1 MVASNVKLAT
11 KVQCKYLRQ
20 QLGVDAKT
28 LPWDI
33 ARDISLALADG
44 KPSYTLREWAVRE
57 GAKITRKTLERIA
70 KREKGESVEGTTR
83 RRRNGIPVVQRF
95 IVQNVNWHDKRG
107 KKLMRKIDRLCQ
119 DRGLKLLRME
129 PAPDGRSVT
138 HTMLVFATGMNGHK
152 RRRLKI
158 TQ

>member
-1 MVASNVKLAT
+1 MVALAKPT
-11 KVQCKYLRQ
+11 QIAFLRKV
-20 QLGVDAKT
+20 LGVSVKEMPYDEVKAILSLDCEGESRYKIREMA
-28 LPWDI
+28 I
-33 ARDISLALADG
+33 AL
-44 KPSYTLREWAVRE
+44 
-57 GAKITRKTLERIA
+57 GAKPTRKQLERIA
-70 KREKGESVEGTTR
+70 KRELSDDNEGKPR
-83 RRRNGIPVVQRF
+83 QRKNAIPVVQRF

>member
-1 MVASNVKLAT
+1 MVALA
-11 KVQCKYLRQ
+11 KPNQVAFLKKI
-20 QLGVDAKT
+20 LGVSVKDMPYDEVKAILSLDCEGESRHKIRAMA
-28 LPWDI
+28 I
-33 ARDISLALADG
+33 AL
-44 KPSYTLREWAVRE
+44 
-57 GAKITRKTLERIA
+57 GAKPTRKQLERVA
-70 KREKGESVEGTTR
+70 KRERGESVDSEGKPKR
-83 RRRNGIPVVQRF
+83 RKNAIPVVQRF